1 MAVLLYVINAVC
13 DRIRSFQND
22 FRNGYAMKNNVKKAL
37 RNIVITIGIL
47 SAATGLCLL
56 LDQMDDIQH
65 SDAYVSMLFILA
77 VFLVARVTD
86 GYFYGLAASIYGVLT
101 VNYFFT
107 FPYFAFNFSLPGY
120 PIAIIILVSVSMLT
134 SMLTTRMKRQEKVR
148 TEAEKEKLRGDLL
161 RAISHDFRTPLTAII
176 GANDALAHNGNSL
189 SESQKQELH
198 RSIEDEAQWLHR
210 IVENLL
216 LVTRIS
222 EGGETRII
230 KTPEAVEEI
239 LAAAVEKFRKRFPS
253 LPAEVR
259 VPEEVLVCPM
269 DALLMEQVVLNLLQN
284 AALHATGATFVRVS
298 VTREQK
304 FARILVQDDGCGIRQ
319 DLPARFWRVREGGRG
334 ILGDSSRASGI
345 GLSVCDAIVAAHGGT
360 LRIANGT
367 SGGVCVSI
375 MLPLEG

>member
-1 MAVLLYVINAVC
+1 
-13 DRIRSFQND
+13 
-22 FRNGYAMKNNVKKAL
+22 MKNSKKVL

-56 LDQMDDIQH
+56 LDQMDDMQH

-189 SESQKQELH
+189 SEVQKQELH
-198 RSIEDEAQWLHR
+198 RSIEDETQWLHR

-319 DLPARFWRVREGGRG
+319 DLPVRFWRVREGGRG

-345 GLSVCDAIVAAHGGT
+345 GLSVCDAIVTAHGGT
-360 LRIANGT
+360 LRIANGAN
-367 SGGVCVSI
+367 GGVCVSI

>member
-1 MAVLLYVINAVC
+1 
-13 DRIRSFQND
+13 
-22 FRNGYAMKNNVKKAL
+22 MKNSKKVL

-56 LDQMDDIQH
+56 LDQMDDMQH

-148 TEAEKEKLRGDLL
+148 MEAEKEKLRGDLL

-189 SESQKQELH
+189 SEAQKQELH

-230 KTPEAVEEI
+230 KTPEAIEEI
-239 LAAAVEKFRKRFPS
+239 LAAAVEKFRKRFPA

-284 AALHATGATFVRVS
+284 AALHATGATFVCVS
-298 VTREQK
+298 VTR
-304 FARILVQDDGCGIRQ
+304 
-319 DLPARFWRVREGGRG
+319 
-334 ILGDSSRASGI
+334 
-345 GLSVCDAIVAAHGGT
+345 
-360 LRIANGT
+360 
-367 SGGVCVSI
+367 
-375 MLPLEG
+375 